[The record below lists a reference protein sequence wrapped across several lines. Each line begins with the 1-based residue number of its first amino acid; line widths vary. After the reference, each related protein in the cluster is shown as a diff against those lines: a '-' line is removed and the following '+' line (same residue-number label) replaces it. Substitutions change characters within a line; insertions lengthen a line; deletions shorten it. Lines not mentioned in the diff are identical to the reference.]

1 MEISDNS
8 DNSDNFEKE
17 KPCTTYGQT
26 VLASTDGLAR
36 LPTEIYQIWEQY
48 QGGELPS
55 CSPEEVK
62 ELLTYW
68 SKGDTSSILH
78 PSPHGGI
85 CELSTDPSPAHTRLL
100 SSRISKRRRIN
111 SNL

>member
-68 SKGDTSSILH
+68 YKGDRSSILH
-78 PSPHGGI
+78 GRI
-85 CELSTDPSPAHTRLL
+85 CELSTDPSSAHTRLL
-100 SSRISKRRRIN
+100 PSRISKRRRVN